1 MRTCHVL
8 LGSRGDLDCGVVV
21 VAVVVVAVVVVAV
34 VVASGRGEAEPVEV
48 DSGFVQSCLRHGG
61 TAAGS

>member
-21 VAVVVVAVVVVAV
+21 VAVVVVVVVAG
-34 VVASGRGEAEPVEV
+34 GRGEAEPVDV
-48 DSGFVQSCLRHGG
+48 DSGFVQSCLCHGG

>member
-1 MRTCHVL
+1 VRTCHVL

-21 VAVVVVAVVVVAV
+21 VVVVVAV
-34 VVASGRGEAEPVEV
+34 GRGEAEPVDV

>member
-21 VAVVVVAVVVVAV
+21 VVVVV
-34 VVASGRGEAEPVEV
+34 GGEAGPVEV
-48 DSGFVQSCLRHGG
+48 DSGLVQSCLRHGG